1 MYATIQDM
9 LNAFGDEEVIALTD
23 RENTGEVDEAV
34 ALEALERASSE
45 ADSYLSVRYRVP
57 VVVVDKVLIDAVCQI
72 ARYRLTGGPA
82 NETDPIQARYSEA
95 VAWLRRI
102 SKGEANLPGM
112 VDPAETAGSVLF
124 STGRRV
130 FKRPVPQG
138 DQ

>member
-1 MYATIQDM
+1 M
-9 LNAFGDEEVIALTD
+9 
-23 RENTGEVDEAV
+23 
-34 ALEALERASSE
+34 
-45 ADSYLSVRYRVP
+45 
-57 VVVVDKVLIDAVCQI
+57 VDKVLIDAVCQI

-112 VDPAETAGSVLF
+112 ADPAETAGNVLF

-130 FKRPVPQG
+130 FKRPVPEEAE
-138 DQ
+138 